1 MLAVSD
7 GLHKSMAV
15 PFYVI
20 INSVNDEIP
29 DLRLRN
35 ITVTLFYSPN
45 LLSTSIIPACPFP
58 VTASLDVVAQKV
70 CYVHDNSH
78 EASKDSFSY
87 VCSTF
92 TRNDLNQ
99 HVI

>member
-1 MLAVSD
+1 MLAKD
-7 GLHKSMAV
+7 IQHKSELIKKENLNVRAK
-15 PFYVI
+15 FCH
-20 INSVNDEIP
+20 SVNDFIP
-29 DLRLRN
+29 SRKSAHADCR
-35 ITVTLFYSPN
+35 
-45 LLSTSIIPACPFP
+45 LSTSIIPACPFP